1 MNPIKAFAWLVLIVW
16 VVLALASAVILV
28 WVCCIEP
35 LVNEYRTRRDEA
47 DAIRLAHDMLAVRR
61 MEDPGLTIAERRQ
74 DVATIMSW
82 QQFPERSDLHARHV
96 RLVDLQPVDT
106 LPAHWDN

>member
-1 MNPIKAFAWLVLIVW
+1 MNPIKAFAWFVLIAW

-47 DAIRLAHDMLAVRR
+47 TNPDDDYRAAIRRT
-61 MEDPGLTIAERRQ
+61 EDPGLTVAERRQ
-74 DVATIMSW
+74 NVTTIMSW
-82 QQFPERSDLHARHV
+82 RQFPERSDLHARHV